1 MKPKSKLLQ
10 FLSIPSGFVG
20 AVVLLT
26 VLLMA
31 VFAGWIYPGDPW
43 AMVGDPNLPP
53 FSPGH
58 VFGTDMLGRDVAAGV
73 VHGAR
78 VSLLIGA
85 IATLVA
91 VLVGTVLG
99 AVAGYHGGVV
109 DDVVMRFTEIF
120 QTIPGFLLAL
130 LMVAIFGPS
139 IYSIVFA
146 IGVISWPS
154 VARLVRAEFLS
165 LRTRDFVK
173 AAQLGGQSSLRIVF
187 HQILPNS
194 WSPIVVAA
202 SLMMATAIL
211 LESAISFLG
220 LGDRSMITW
229 GFMIGAGRSTLLQS
243 WWLSAIPGFAIFLT
257 VLALNIFGDALNQ
270 MLNPRRRGGGGHA

>member
-1 MKPKSKLLQ
+1 MKDIISR
-10 FLSIPSGFVG
+10 FLKIPAGIAGVLMLGSILFV
-20 AVVLLT
+20 ALAANWL
-26 VLLMA
+26 
-31 VFAGWIYPGDPW
+31 YPGDPW

-53 FSPGH
+53 FSPGYL
-58 VFGTDMLGRDVAAGV
+58 FGTDMLGRDVAAGV
-73 VHGAR
+73 AHGSR
-78 VSLLIGA
+78 VSLLIG
-85 IATLVA
+85 IVATVIS
-91 VLVGTVLG
+91 VTVGTVLG
-99 AVAGYHGGVV
+99 AFAGYYGGTT
-109 DDVVMRFTEIF
+109 DDLIMRFTEIF

-165 LRTRDFVK
+165 MRTRDFVK
-173 AAQLGGQSSLRIVF
+173 AAVLGGQSDLRILF
-187 HQILPNS
+187 RQILPNTL
-194 WSPIVVAA
+194 SPIVVAA

-229 GFMIGAGRSTLLQS
+229 GFMIGAGRTSLLQS
-243 WWLSAIPGFAIFLT
+243 WWLSAIPGFAIFVT
-257 VLALNIFGDALNQ
+257 VLGLNFMGDALNQ
-270 MLNPRRRGGGGHA
+270 ALNPRRRTAGGHA

>member
-1 MKPKSKLLQ
+1 MKSKSKFLQ
-10 FLSIPSGFVG
+10 FLAIPSGFAG
-20 AVVLLT
+20 AVLLLAI
-26 VLLMA
+26 LLMA
-31 VFAGWIYPGDPW
+31 LCAGWLYPGDPW

-53 FSPGH
+53 FSPGYI
-58 VFGTDMLGRDVAAGV
+58 FGTDMLGRDVAAGV

-99 AVAGYHGGVV
+99 AVAGYHGGMV
-109 DDVVMRFTEIF
+109 DDLVMRFTEIF

-173 AAQLGGQSSLRIVF
+173 AAQLGGQSDLRIVF
-187 HQILPNS
+187 QQILPNS

-220 LGDRSMITW
+220 LGDRSLISW

-257 VLALNIFGDALNQ
+257 VLALNFFGDALNQ
-270 MLNPRRRGGGGHA
+270 MLNPRRRGGGSPA

>member
-1 MKPKSKLLQ
+1 MRDFLIRLVRQPAGAIGAAMLVAMALLA
-10 FLSIPSGFVG
+10 LG
-20 AVVLLT
+20 APW
-26 VLLMA
+26 
-31 VFAGWIYPGDPW
+31 FYPGDPW

-58 VFGTDMLGRDVAAGV
+58 PFGTDMLGRDVAAGV
-73 VHGAR
+73 AHGAR
-78 VSLLIGA
+78 VSLLIGVV
-85 IATLVA
+85 ATVVA
-91 VLVGTVLG
+91 VVVGTVLG
-99 AVAGYHGGVV
+99 AVAGYSGGWV
-109 DDVVMRFTEIF
+109 DDFIMRFTEIF

-139 IYSIVFA
+139 LYSIVGA

-173 AAQLGGQSSLRIVF
+173 AAVLGGQSSARIVF
-187 HQILPNS
+187 FQILPNTL
-194 WSPIVVAA
+194 SPIVVAA

-220 LGDRSMITW
+220 LGDRSMISW
-229 GFMIGAGRSTLLQS
+229 GFMIGAGRTTLLQS
-243 WWLSAIPGFAIFLT
+243 WWLSAIPGVAIFIT
-257 VLALNIFGDALNQ
+257 VLGLNLLGDALNQ
-270 MLNPRRRGGGGHA
+270 ALSPRRHQGGHV